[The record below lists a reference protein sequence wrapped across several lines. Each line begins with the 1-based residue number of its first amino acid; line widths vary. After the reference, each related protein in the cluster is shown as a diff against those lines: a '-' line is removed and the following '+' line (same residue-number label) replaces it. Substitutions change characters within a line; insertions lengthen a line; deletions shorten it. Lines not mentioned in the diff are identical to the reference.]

1 MLGLLSVISEQTT
14 GIHNPS
20 DEPKKETVGDEQRVH
35 ILCIQKEEGD
45 ALTKISKK

>member
-14 GIHNPS
+14 GIHSPS
-20 DEPKKETVGDEQRVH
+20 VEPKKETVGDEQRVH

-45 ALTKISKK
+45 ALTKDK